1 MILSKAE
8 TLSGNFGKSF
18 GNWEVGEFVKVGL
31 KMAVAVRVVNFGK
44 DMKESADD
52 EDLADGDKEFEELD
66 RGLKSEN
73 AKMDQLRK

>member
-1 MILSKAE
+1 
-8 TLSGNFGKSF
+8 
-18 GNWEVGEFVKVGL
+18 
-31 KMAVAVRVVNFGK
+31 MAVAVRVVNFGK